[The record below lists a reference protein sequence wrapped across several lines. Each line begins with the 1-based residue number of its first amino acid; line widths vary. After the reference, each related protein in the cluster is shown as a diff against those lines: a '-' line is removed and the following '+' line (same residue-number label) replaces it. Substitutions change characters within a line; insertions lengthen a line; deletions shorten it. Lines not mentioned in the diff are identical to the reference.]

1 MKRLTVLLFASLFAA
16 PLLQADFA
24 ELLAEADRLY
34 KQDEY
39 EQSRAFLEAN
49 LGEAAGGQ
57 EQSQMYWRLA
67 RTWLDLGDQAEDK
80 GVKGEALL
88 AYFAKGEELA
98 QKAVELDPGD
108 YLAYYW
114 KCANIG
120 RWGQV
125 KGIFNAL
132 GKAKPM
138 RGLLQKTLQ
147 LRPDHSDS
155 YYVLGQLY
163 EQVPG
168 PPLSFGDKD
177 WAVSLGRKSVDL
189 RAEQVSAGQE
199 EELNYD
205 FYTELGKHLWDRNWS
220 AARRLKEQPK
230 KEAPY
235 AAKSDPMEKNFYYEA
250 AVKLKEVSDR
260 QEALELVSWAAQ
272 QLKDLPQRTRSQ
284 ADDLKE
290 AQELLAAWKK

>member
-1 MKRLTVLLFASLFAA
+1 MKRLTVLLLLSLFAA
-16 PLLQADFA
+16 PLVPADFP
-24 ELLAEADRLY
+24 ELLAEADSLY

-39 EQSRAFLEAN
+39 EQTRALLESG
-49 LGEAAGGQ
+49 LGAAAGGQ
-57 EQSQMYWRLA
+57 EQSQLYWRLA
-67 RTWLDLGDQAEDK
+67 RVWLDLGDQAEDK

-88 AYFAKGEELA
+88 AYFARGEELA
-98 QKAVELDPGD
+98 QKAIELDPND

-132 GKAKPM
+132 GKVKPM
-138 RGLLQKTLQ
+138 RDLLQKTLQ

-163 EQVPG
+163 EQAPG
-168 PPLSFGDKD
+168 PPLSIGDKD

-189 RAEQVSAGQE
+189 RAEQVATGQE
-199 EELNYD
+199 EELNCD

-220 AARRLKEQPK
+220 AARRLKEQKK
-230 KEAPY
+230 KEASY

-250 AVKLKEVSDR
+250 EVSLEDVSDR
-260 QEALELVSWAAQ
+260 QEALRLVSWAAERLQ
-272 QLKDLPQRTRSQ
+272 GLERRTRSQ
-284 ADDLKE
+284 QDDLKE

>member
-1 MKRLTVLLFASLFAA
+1 MKRLTVLLLVSLLAT
-16 PLLQADFA
+16 PLLLADFQ

-34 KQDEY
+34 KQDEF
-39 EQSRAFLEAN
+39 EQTRAFLEA
-49 LGEAAGGQ
+49 GPDQAAGSQ
-57 EQSQMYWRLA
+57 EQSQLYWRLA
-67 RTWLDLGDQAEDK
+67 RVWLDLGDLAEDK
-80 GVKGEALL
+80 GAKGEALL

-98 QKAVELDPGD
+98 QKAIEQDPSD

-138 RGLLQKTLQ
+138 RDLLQKTLQ

-168 PPLSFGDKD
+168 APLSFGDKD
-177 WAVSLGRKSVDL
+177 RAVSLGRKSVDL

-205 FYTELGKHLWDRNWS
+205 FYTQLGKHLWERNWS
-220 AARRLKEQPK
+220 AARRLKEQKK
-230 KEAPY
+230 KEPLY
-235 AAKSDPMEKNFYYEA
+235 AAKSEPMEKNFYYEA
-250 AVKLKEVSDR
+250 AVTLKDVSDR
-260 QEALELVSWAAQ
+260 QEALELVSWSVEQMQGLAHLRRMQ
-272 QLKDLPQRTRSQ
+272 QE
-284 ADDLKE
+284 DLKL

>member
-1 MKRLTVLLFASLFAA
+1 MKRLTVLLFVALIAA
-16 PLLQADFA
+16 PLLQADFQ
-24 ELLAEADRLY
+24 EVLAEADRLY

-39 EQSRAFLEAN
+39 EQSRAFLEAS

-57 EQSQMYWRLA
+57 EQSQLYWRLA

-88 AYFAKGEELA
+88 AFFAKGEELA
-98 QKAVELDPGD
+98 QKGIELDPED

-138 RGLLQKTLQ
+138 RDLLQKTLSI
-147 LRPDHSDS
+147 RPDHSDS

-168 PPLSFGDKD
+168 APLSFGDKD

-189 RAEQVSAGQE
+189 RAEQVSSGQE

-205 FYTELGKHLWDRNWS
+205 FYTELGKHLRDRNWS
-220 AARRLKEQPK
+220 AARRLKEQKK

-235 AAKSDPMEKNFYYEA
+235 AAKTDPMEKNFYYEV
-250 AVKLKEVSDR
+250 AVTLKDVSDR

-272 QLKDLPQRTRSQ
+272 QLQDLPQRTRSQ
-284 ADDLKE
+284 KDDLKE